1 MSKEST
7 TSAPHT
13 DSLFEARLVAR
24 FQRGEPEALGTL
36 FDLYVDRVFA
46 FVRRMLDNRE
56 DAQEITS
63 EVFVRAFERA
73 KTFRGEGSFRGW
85 LFQIARNL
93 CIDHIR
99 QPRLIL
105 LESEESEAFS
115 DMGRTSLQIET
126 RIVVQDAV
134 QKLSP
139 EHRIVL
145 LLCDVEDWDAKEVAL
160 ILERSLPATKSLLY
174 RARTALREILER
186 EMLEEKTH
194 GSL

>member
-1 MSKEST
+1 
-7 TSAPHT
+7 
-13 DSLFEARLVAR
+13 
-24 FQRGEPEALGTL
+24 
-36 FDLYVDRVFA
+36 
-46 FVRRMLDNRE
+46 MLNNRE

-99 QPRLIL
+99 QPRLLL
-105 LESEESEAFS
+105 LEPEESEAYS
-115 DMGRTSLQIET
+115 DMGRSSLQIET

-145 LLCDVEDWDAKEVAL
+145 LLCDVEEWDAKEVAI

-186 EMLEEKTH
+186 ERLEEK
-194 GSL
+194 